1 MNDRIQ
7 SPQEELANAVTHG
20 VAFLLALALTPM
32 LITKATV
39 TDTVQITLAS
49 AVFSFG
55 IFMSYLSSTL
65 YHAVQNL
72 QTKKQLR
79 IWDHISIFFLIGGTY
94 TPIICK
100 YTRPATAAIFL
111 SFMWGIILAGSVLK
125 VFFTG
130 RYDRLSTA
138 LYLMLGWMVVFVIT
152 PLRAN
157 MPLAVFTWILAGGL
171 SYTVGVIFYRWHR
184 LKFHHSIWHLFV
196 LGGTGFHFVG
206 VYKCLGELTLPGPGI

>member
-20 VAFLLALALTPM
+20 VAFLLSLALTPM

-39 TDTVQITLAS
+39 NDTVQITLAS

-55 IFMSYLSSTL
+55 ILMSYLSSTL

-100 YTRPATAAIFL
+100 YTKPGTAAIFL

-171 SYTVGVIFYRWHR
+171 SYTFGVIFYKWHR

-196 LGGTGFHFVG
+196 FAGTGFHFVG
-206 VYKCLGELTLPGPGI
+206 VYKCLGGLTPPGTGM